1 MEKIEEIIASFHIDP
16 SLLYDAIVSSTD
28 DYIYIVDMKKDL
40 ALVSENMY
48 RDFELPGQ
56 QVPGLVPLW
65 GELVHERDRG
75 RYLHSIQV
83 MMDGETDEHNV
94 EYQIRNRKGEYVWV
108 VCRGRLKRD
117 GGGVPIM
124 FAGVVTSLGDKGKV
138 DHTTGLFTQREC
150 EKRVARLVERH
161 SGGEPGGIL
170 LLGLDD
176 FTRINDLNDH
186 LFGDTVLRQFAQSVQ
201 GHLPEGAEVF
211 RFDGDEFAI
220 LWSGA
225 AEGDLLDLYRK
236 IHFYTNRRHEVDGV
250 SYFCTVSAGI
260 AMLGRDGDNYLDLI
274 KYAASALE
282 ASKRRGKNTCT
293 VFSPELIEA
302 RLRSMELANQLQLS
316 AAGGMERFRM
326 VYQPLSRAGDLS
338 VHGAEALLRW
348 SCPLGEVSPGEFIP
362 ILESTGLIRQVGRWV
377 LEQAVRTCRAWVAYC
392 PDFVMNINISY
403 LQMMEKDF
411 VAEVGALLGRHG
423 LEPRHIVLELTE
435 SYFVTDLEALKD
447 TFRGLRDLGVRIAMD
462 DFGTGYSS
470 LGLLAASPADEVKID
485 RAFIAAIHNNAFN
498 RSFIGAVVQ
507 LCHSVGIAVCVEGVE
522 RCEELR
528 TVRALQADSI
538 QGFYLARPMPE
549 EAFRARYWGDPRV
562 ANGE

>member
-40 ALVSENMY
+40 ALVSENMA
-48 RDFELPGQ
+48 RDFELPGRL
-56 QVPGLVPLW
+56 VPGLVPLW
-65 GELVHERDRG
+65 GASVHERDRG
-75 RYLHSIQV
+75 RYFQSIQE

-94 EYQIRNRKGEYVWV
+94 EYQIRNRKGEYIWV

-117 GGGVPIM
+117 GVGEPIM

-150 EKRVARLVERH
+150 EKRVTRLAEQH
-161 SGGEPGGIL
+161 GGRAPGGLL

-176 FTRINDLNDH
+176 FTRVNDLNDH
-186 LFGDTVLRQFAQSVQ
+186 IFGDTVLRQFAQSVQ
-201 GHLPEGAEVF
+201 GHLPDGAEVF

-220 LWSGA
+220 LWDR
-225 AEGDLLDLYRK
+225 AEERDLLELYRK
-236 IHFYTNRRHEVDGV
+236 LHFYSNRRHEVDGV
-250 SYFCTVSAGI
+250 SYYCTVSGGI

-282 ASKRRGKNTCT
+282 ASKRRGKNICT
-293 VFSPELIEA
+293 VFSPGLIEA
-302 RLRSMELANQLQLS
+302 RLRSMEIANQLQMS
-316 AAGGMERFRM
+316 VAGGMERFRM
-326 VYQPLSRAGDLS
+326 VYQPLSQAGDLS

-348 SCPLGEVSPGEFIP
+348 SCPLGEISPGEFIP
-362 ILESTGLIRQVGRWV
+362 VLESTSLIQSVGRWV
-377 LEQAVRTCRAWVAYC
+377 LEQAVRTCRAWTAFC

-403 LQMMEKDF
+403 LQMLEKDF
-411 VAEVGALLGRHG
+411 VPQVRELLRRYA
-423 LEPRHIVLELTE
+423 LEPRHVVLELTE
-435 SYFVTDLEALKD
+435 SYFVTDMEMLKD
-447 TFRGLRDLGVRIAMD
+447 TFRALREMGVRLAMD

-470 LGLLAASPADEVKID
+470 RGLLAASPADEVKID
-485 RAFIAAIHNNAFN
+485 RAFISAIHDNAFN

-507 LCHSVGIAVCVEGVE
+507 LCHSVGISVCVEGVE
-522 RCEELR
+522 RYEELK
-528 TVRALQADSI
+528 TVRTLQADSI

-549 EAFRARYWGDPRV
+549 EAFRARYWEG
-562 ANGE
+562 AGEKN